1 MRVLVLSNLYFPDF
15 LGGYEIACSQLV
27 EALRARGHAVD
38 VLTARPR
45 RFVAEAPNVHRRF
58 QLADEWNTAAMGA
71 NPLLFRLRET
81 ESRVI
86 NAYNIHILISA
97 LEELAPDVIFVHNL
111 VGLGGLGL
119 MACLQLLGAPWV
131 WQLGD
136 CIPWVLCST
145 LDGPDRRLAAE
156 YTRAIRGAY
165 SVVSRRV
172 IDELG
177 GDGLALRGRVELLPN
192 WVTGERP
199 SPRPTYYSSGRL
211 KVLAAGR
218 VNLQKGFDILIEAM
232 GLVRDAGHD
241 DVVLDIYGEVS
252 DPFFGSLIQNLGLTG
267 QVRLMGVRPQAEL
280 SRLYREYDVLAFPT
294 QPREPFGLV
303 PLEAAA
309 QGCVPV
315 IAGQCG
321 IAEWLVHGVHCLKAG
336 RNPRAFARVLRQI
349 REGEIRLEPIARR
362 TAEAAWADFH
372 IDSII
377 PRIEDLLRHAASR
390 GRVAIHRSEDVRRL
404 AQLAEHLAKALIE
417 ERQGHLARKS
427 FVDEEA
433 VACGSSS

>member
-1 MRVLVLSNLYFPDF
+1 M
-15 LGGYEIACSQLV
+15 
-27 EALRARGHAVD
+27 
-38 VLTARPR
+38 
-45 RFVAEAPNVHRRF
+45 
-58 QLADEWNTAAMGA
+58 
-71 NPLLFRLRET
+71 
-81 ESRVI
+81 
-86 NAYNIHILISA
+86 
-97 LEELAPDVIFVHNL
+97 
-111 VGLGGLGL
+111 
-119 MACLQLLGAPWV
+119 
-131 WQLGD
+131 
-136 CIPWVLCST
+136 
-145 LDGPDRRLAAE
+145 
-156 YTRAIRGAY
+156 
-165 SVVSRRV
+165 VSRRV

-199 SPRPTYYSSGRL
+199 SRRSTYYSSGPL

-218 VNLQKGFDILIEAM
+218 VNLQKGFDILIEAI

-336 RNPRAFARVLRQI
+336 RNPRAFARVFRQI
-349 REGEIRLEPIARR
+349 REGEIALEPIARR
-362 TAEAAWADFH
+362 AAEAACTDFH

-377 PRIEDLLRHAASR
+377 PRIEDLLRDAASR
-390 GRVAIHRSEDVRRL
+390 GRPAIHHSEDFCRM
-404 AQLAEHLAKALIE
+404 AQLAEQLAKSLIE
-417 ERQGHLARKS
+417 ERHERLVRTYS
-427 FVDEEA
+427 VSREA
-433 VACGSSS
+433 AACGSSS